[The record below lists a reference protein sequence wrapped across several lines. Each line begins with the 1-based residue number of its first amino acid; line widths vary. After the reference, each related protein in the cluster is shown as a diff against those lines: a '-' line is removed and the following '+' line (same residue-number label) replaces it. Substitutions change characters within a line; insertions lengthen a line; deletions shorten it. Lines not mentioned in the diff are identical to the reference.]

1 MCIRDRYKVDTIFT
15 VSGGGCIFLI
25 DSLSKV
31 DGLDYVC
38 NHHEQACAIAAEGYA
53 RKSNNIGVCL
63 VTSGPGG
70 TNALTGVLGAWLDS
84 TPMLVISGQVNR
96 EMTTNYTKQP
106 LRQLGD
112 QEFNIVDTVKSLTK
126 YSVQINEPK
135 DIKYHLQRALH
146 EAKSGRPGPVWLDI
160 PLDVQKTNID
170 IDSLVGY
177 KPGNKLINAT
187 KEDLSL
193 IHI

>member
-1 MCIRDRYKVDTIFT
+1 
-15 VSGGGCIFLI
+15 
-25 DSLSKV
+25 
-31 DGLDYVC
+31 
-38 NHHEQACAIAAEGYA
+38 
-53 RKSNNIGVCL
+53 
-63 VTSGPGG
+63 
-70 TNALTGVLGAWLDS
+70 
-84 TPMLVISGQVNR
+84 MLVISGQVNR

-187 KEDLSL
+187 SAPNLSL
-193 IHI
+193 IHISEPTRPY

>member
-1 MCIRDRYKVDTIFT
+1 MRLSDYVINFIKEEYKVDTIFT

-146 EAKSGRPGPVWLDI
+146 EAIS
-160 PLDVQKTNID
+160 
-170 IDSLVGY
+170 
-177 KPGNKLINAT
+177 
-187 KEDLSL
+187 LSL